1 MAVFEYYGTLTG
13 AETYFDNRLKSDKWA
28 NSIVG
33 DQQKALIQATRAI
46 EKLNY
51 ENSKND
57 ADQSLQF
64 PRGNDTTVPV
74 EIEYACYEIAIKLLE
89 GYEPEIEAET
99 LGILSET
106 YSGVR
111 STYDGIFV
119 NDHIRAGISSIEAWL
134 YLKPF
139 LFDPREIK
147 LSRVN

>member
-1 MAVFEYYGTLTG
+1 MVIFEYYGTLTA
-13 AETYFDNRLKSDKWA
+13 AEFYFDNRLKSDKWT
-28 NSIVG
+28 SSTVG

-51 ENSKND
+51 ENSKN
-57 ADQSLQF
+57 AVDQNLQF
-64 PRGNDTTVPV
+64 PRGDDTTVPI

-111 STYDGIFV
+111 STYDNTFV
-119 NDHIRAGISSIEAWL
+119 NDHIRAGIPSIEAWM

-139 LFDPREIK
+139 LFDPLEITI
-147 LSRVN
+147 SRVN